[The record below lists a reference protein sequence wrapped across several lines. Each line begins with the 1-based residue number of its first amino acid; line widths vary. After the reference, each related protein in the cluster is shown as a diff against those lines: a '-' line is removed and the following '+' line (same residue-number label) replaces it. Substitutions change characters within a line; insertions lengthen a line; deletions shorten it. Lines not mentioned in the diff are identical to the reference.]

1 MLASVEVEPEQYY
14 SSFLD
19 RVKDLLD
26 GNMDPATY
34 EDTLRELFGIH
45 AYNAFSMDRIVQN
58 IVKQVTTLHTCRL
71 S

>member
-14 SSFLD
+14 SYFLD

-26 GNMDPATY
+26 GNMDPSTY